1 MLNGSR
7 VGSLCWRLRC
17 SAAAVNVRQDLLR
30 KTWPQA
36 PPEWIEEAE
45 AKALLQPHLE
55 SPDLEDALAAVL
67 TASTAYPVPSPA
79 KEFVRT
85 RTLLSLVE
93 PCDAHVLEVTLD
105 SLQFASV
112 GGAEHFSHAYHVR
125 FRLSGAGPWVNS
137 PTFVVHDDAAE
148 GPVEVQMGTA
158 VRFVVP
164 LSGGDS
170 LTHLFKGVFAIGLE
184 LQLREESRESNR
196 ASTILQGELAAA
208 ELHAL
213 CADVEESDGHGS
225 FRTQLRLSR
234 PGVSLRPCL
243 LSCSAAASQGDW
255 LGDHVSLS
263 LRFARAVAALDA
275 SPWPCEAQAQA
286 VAVGPEDGLGIPG
299 LRVSVERFFASLV
312 DDPRPASVEE
322 PPPLSGRPEP
332 GTEGIEWDAWEELDD
347 LPVLGSPTPRSPD
360 RAQESPTSSAR
371 SPVKDEPSHGDD
383 LQDLRLSLQASVD
396 TGEAQDSPMKLSP
409 AWPAA
414 KSAEVS
420 PARSSLTQRVS
431 LDAGGLDDSPLT
443 SLMTKPAATTRLDET
458 DEVFELRALGSFP
471 AREAADSPARES
483 AHRASWP
490 VAEPRDVKDPLP
502 AETEVT
508 EAKDRQSEVVA
519 SKAAGLPLQ
528 MFIADE
534 ILPPAA
540 QLRGDL
546 AQRIAELD
554 QLQHS
559 LLARIGVDKSDA
571 APSDTFKKSGE
582 ADDVDETD
590 AAPHEESRKESDGA
604 GFPLLSGHG
613 LESPSSK
620 ESARELPDEPEP
632 ACEES
637 LGGPD
642 ADDNRRPEGDS
653 QARTASREL
662 PGRGRPVQVSAFKGA
677 GAPPPRSKVVEA
689 TPQHLVVPIQAS
701 GRLLSPLEPQP
712 GWAQLV
718 EGKPSG
724 LALGGRGPLP
734 VSLSADAQVSRSLGA
749 ETSAGRCRES
759 DQEPISLHSPAPTEL
774 PKTSLGLGRKSPETA
789 QTAPT
794 TALTAMSEAACQT
807 TWSSSVASEVLSWT
821 PFRSPASARLAETQ
835 RTATATSLATSPPRQ
850 FPPRPPLW
858 SPATTPQPSPDRS
871 QESPTLRLSGA
882 VPSAATTAVP
892 GARTRIQ
899 LAMKWSDRLDEK
911 TKRLARIMHGRKRRG
926 DHDEDSWSSDS

>member
-7 VGSLCWRLRC
+7 LGSLCWRLRC

-67 TASTAYPVPSPA
+67 TASTAYAVPSPA

-112 GGAEHFSHAYHVR
+112 VGDEHISHAYHVR

-164 LSGGDS
+164 LCGGDS

-184 LQLREESRESNR
+184 LQLREEFRESNR
-196 ASTILQGELAAA
+196 ANTILQGELAAA

-213 CADVEESDGHGS
+213 CADIEESEGHGS
-225 FRTQLRLSR
+225 FRTQLHLSR
-234 PGVSLRPCL
+234 PGAPLRPCL

-312 DDPRPASVEE
+312 DDPRPADPEE
-322 PPPLSGRPEP
+322 PPPFLGRPES
-332 GTEGIEWDAWEELDD
+332 GTEGMKSDAWEELDD
-347 LPVLGSPTPRSPD
+347 LLVLGSPTPRSPEHV
-360 RAQESPTSSAR
+360 QESPTSSAR
-371 SPVKDEPSHGDD
+371 SHVKDEPWQGDK
-383 LQDLRLSLQASVD
+383 LQDMRSSSLQASVE
-396 TGEAQDSPMKLSP
+396 TGQDKGSPIKLSL
-409 AWPAA
+409 AWSAA

-420 PARSSLTQRVS
+420 PTRRSLTQHVS

-443 SLMTKPAATTRLDET
+443 GLMTKHAATNPILNET
-458 DEVFELRALGSFP
+458 DEALGSP
-471 AREAADSPARES
+471 AVGEAAESPARDS
-483 AHRASWP
+483 PHRASWP
-490 VAEPRDVKDPLP
+490 AAVPSDVKDPLP
-502 AETEVT
+502 AEADATEVL
-508 EAKDRQSEVVA
+508 A
-519 SKAAGLPLQ
+519 SQAAGLPFQ
-528 MFIADE
+528 VFIADE

-571 APSDTFKKSGE
+571 APSDSFKKSGE

-590 AAPHEESRKESDGA
+590 AAPQEEIRKESDDA
-604 GFPLLSGHG
+604 GFPLLSGH
-613 LESPSSK
+613 LEAPSSK
-620 ESARELPDEPEP
+620 ESVRELPDEPEP

-642 ADDNRRPEGDS
+642 ADDSHRSEGDL
-653 QARTASREL
+653 QVRTTIREV
-662 PGRGRPVQVSAFKGA
+662 PGSGRKAKVSAFRGA
-677 GAPPPRSKVVEA
+677 GAPPPRSIVDV
-689 TPQHLVVPIQAS
+689 TPQHLPVPTQAS
-701 GRLLSPLEPQP
+701 GRLLCTLEPQP

-734 VSLSADAQVSRSLGA
+734 VSLRADAQESGSLGT
-749 ETSAGRCRES
+749 ETSAGRCEE
-759 DQEPISLHSPAPTEL
+759 EPISLHSPAPTEL
-774 PKTSLGLGRKSPETA
+774 PKTSLGLWRKSPETA
-789 QTAPT
+789 LTAPT

-807 TWSSSVASEVLSWT
+807 TWSSSIASEVLSWT

-835 RTATATSLATSPPRQ
+835 HTATAMSLATSPPRQ

-858 SPATTPQPSPDRS
+858 SPATTAQPSPDRS
-871 QESPTLRLSGA
+871 QESPTLQLSGA
-882 VPSAATTAVP
+882 VPSAATTTMP

-926 DHDEDSWSSDS
+926 DHDEDSRSSDS

>member
-7 VGSLCWRLRC
+7 LGSLCWRLRC

-67 TASTAYPVPSPA
+67 TASTAYAVPSPA

-93 PCDAHVLEVTLD
+93 PCDAHVVEVTLD

-112 GGAEHFSHAYHVR
+112 GGDEHISHAYHVR
-125 FRLSGAGPWVNS
+125 FRLSGAGPWVSS

-184 LQLREESRESNR
+184 LQLREELRESNR
-196 ASTILQGELAAA
+196 ANTILQGELAAA

-213 CADVEESDGHGS
+213 CADIEEEGRSGS
-225 FRTQLRLSR
+225 FRTRLHLSR
-234 PGVSLRPCL
+234 PGAPLRPCL

-286 VAVGPEDGLGIPG
+286 VAIGPEDGLGIPG

-312 DDPRPASVEE
+312 DDPRPADLEE
-322 PPPLSGRPEP
+322 PPPFLGRPES
-332 GTEGIEWDAWEELDD
+332 GTEGMNWDACDELDD
-347 LPVLGSPTPRSPD
+347 LLVLGSPTPRFSD
-360 RAQESPTSSAR
+360 GAQESPTSSAR
-371 SPVKDEPSHGDD
+371 SPVKDAPWQGDD
-383 LQDLRLSLQASVD
+383 LQDMRSSSLQASVE
-396 TGEAQDSPMKLSP
+396 TGQDKGSPVKLSL
-409 AWPAA
+409 AWSAA
-414 KSAEVS
+414 RSAEVS
-420 PARSSLTQRVS
+420 PTRRSPTQHAS
-431 LDAGGLDDSPLT
+431 LDAGGLDDLPLT
-443 SLMTKPAATTRLDET
+443 SLMTQHAATNPILDET
-458 DEVFELRALGSFP
+458 DEALSSLP
-471 AREAADSPARES
+471 VREAAESPARDS
-483 AHRASWP
+483 PHRASWLA
-490 VAEPRDVKDPLP
+490 AEPSDVKDPLP
-502 AETEVT
+502 AEA
-508 EAKDRQSEVVA
+508 EATEVVA

-528 MFIADE
+528 IFIADE

-571 APSDTFKKSGE
+571 APSDSFKRSVE

-590 AAPHEESRKESDGA
+590 AAPQEESRKESDA
-604 GFPLLSGHG
+604 GFPLSGG
-613 LESPSSK
+613 LEAPSSK
-620 ESARELPDEPEP
+620 ESVRELPDEPEP

-642 ADDNRRPEGDS
+642 ADDSHRPEGDL
-653 QARTASREL
+653 QARTTIPEV
-662 PGRGRPVQVSAFKGA
+662 PGSGRKVSAFRGA
-677 GAPPPRSKVVEA
+677 GAPPPRSIAEA
-689 TPQHLVVPIQAS
+689 TPQHLPVPQAS
-701 GRLLSPLEPQP
+701 GRLLSLEPQP

-734 VSLSADAQVSRSLGA
+734 VSLSADAQESGSLGA
-749 ETSAGRCRES
+749 GTSTGRCVE
-759 DQEPISLHSPAPTEL
+759 EPVSLHSPAPTEL
-774 PKTSLGLGRKSPETA
+774 PKTSLGLGRKSPQTA
-789 QTAPT
+789 LTAPT

-807 TWSSSVASEVLSWT
+807 TWSSSIASEVLSWT

-835 RTATATSLATSPPRQ
+835 HTATATSLATSPPRQ

-871 QESPTLRLSGA
+871 QESPTLQLSGA
-882 VPSAATTAVP
+882 VPSAATTTVP

-911 TKRLARIMHGRKRRG
+911 TKRLARIMHGRKHRG